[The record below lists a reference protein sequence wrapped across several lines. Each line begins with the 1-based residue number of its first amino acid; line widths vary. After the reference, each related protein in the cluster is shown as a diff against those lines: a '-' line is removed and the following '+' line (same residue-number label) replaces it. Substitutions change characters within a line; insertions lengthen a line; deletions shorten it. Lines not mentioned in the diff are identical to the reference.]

1 MLELNIWTNLFILF
15 VVYQSHLYLTLIFN
29 RKNREEHKKTRERLK
44 ELRNIAI
51 KTKEEQIEFIS
62 LKDPKKERF
71 KWTFINII
79 KKIPI
84 IIIMISTFMGIR
96 YLWRNHIP
104 FLFTWWQ
111 VLIVFILL
119 PILVNTILK
128 KYNMHQDDIRV
139 YFGGGRK

>member
-15 VVYQSHLYLTLIFN
+15 VVYQSRMYLSLIFSK
-29 RKNREEHKKTRERLK
+29 KNREGHKKTRERLK

-51 KTKEEQIEFIS
+51 KTREEQIEFIN
-62 LKDPKKERF
+62 LKEPKKDRF
-71 KWTFINII
+71 KWSFMNVI
-79 KKIPI
+79 KKLPI
-84 IIIMISTFMGIR
+84 IIIMISIYIGIR
-96 YLWRNHIP
+96 YLWKNYIP

-111 VLIVFILL
+111 VLLVFILL
-119 PILVNTILK
+119 PIIINIILK